1 MKTYSELYNM
11 GKDYLQMLS
20 KVVLPTQIL
29 DYFSVVG
36 VEQKAEDCNYSL
48 NISNYPISKI

>member
-20 KVVLPTQIL
+20 NVVLPTQIL

-36 VEQKAEDCNYSL
+36 VEQKA
-48 NISNYPISKI
+48 

>member
-36 VEQKAEDCNYSL
+36 VEQKA
-48 NISNYPISKI
+48 